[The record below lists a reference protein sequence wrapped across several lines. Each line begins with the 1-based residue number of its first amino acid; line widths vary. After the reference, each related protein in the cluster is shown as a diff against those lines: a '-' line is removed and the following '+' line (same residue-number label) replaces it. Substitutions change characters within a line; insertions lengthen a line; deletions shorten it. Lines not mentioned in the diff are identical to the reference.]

1 MAIYVMALE
10 RGGYTASG
18 GCYYDPRPSSE
29 GGRCIRLEVFED
41 EVIGVTVDYS
51 NLTEPTPTEFD
62 YEEDGVDISEPVISG
77 NAITFQ
83 IQGLNADGS
92 MSLLA
97 MFASGAARRVT
108 FLANANQPLMG
119 SIDPTDDNDVD
130 YGAWG

>member
-18 GCYYDPRPSSE
+18 GCYYDPRPGSE

-77 NAITFQ
+77 NTITFQ
-83 IQGLNADGS
+83 IQGLNANGS
-92 MSLLA
+92 VSILA
-97 MFASGAARRVT
+97 MFGTGAARRVT
-108 FLANANQPLMG
+108 FVANENQPLVG
-119 SIDPTDDNDVD
+119 SIDPTDDDDVD
-130 YGAWG
+130 DGAWG